1 MKIMHKLFLSLLP
14 ILLMSATAFGDEPAN
29 AVEAVEEIPAEEV
42 TAEEVTAEDVTTADA
57 NDAEDADAEEAGAEE
72 AGAEAVIEITL
83 DDEGTPERHRAWRE
97 WPEDAK
103 VVLIPVRQAI
113 MKPQQI
119 LLRRGVQRAIAEGAD
134 AIVLMMDTPGGSV
147 GVMREMV
154 SLVID
159 LDIPTFTLV
168 EADAFSA
175 GAILALATDHVFMQP
190 MTVIGNAMPI
200 MMSPTGGVSELGEA
214 EREKVE
220 GGMDVIVRSIAQ
232 AKGRDEKLMQAM
244 VRRNMEFVLED
255 GTVISEKGQI
265 LTLTNQEAAQLL
277 PSGEPLLSD
286 GTVLDLDDM
295 LRIVG
300 LDHAER
306 IEEIPTWAD
315 ELAGLITQ
323 FSPIFITLALVLFYM
338 EIQSPGIGWMGGL
351 AVTFFLIV
359 MFGHNVAG
367 FAGKEDIL
375 LIFLGIVLILVE
387 VFVIPGFGVVGLS
400 GIGLM
405 IWGFIRAMTLR
416 NPGNPTDFGLDA
428 ISNLG
433 PAITNLSASVI
444 VSIII
449 MGFMLRSIDK
459 SRFVS
464 QNLILKDAI
473 SGGARES
480 TLAGLLGKTGVT
492 LSPLSPGGSIE
503 IDGREVSGVSDR
515 GYLDAGQ
522 AVRVQDVHGNR
533 VVVVPADTLDSE
545 STEETPV

>member
-1 MKIMHKLFLSLLP
+1 MNNVFRICLFSLLFLFPVSIP
-14 ILLMSATAFGDEPAN
+14 VIGETS
-29 AVEAVEEIPAEEV
+29 EETEKSG
-42 TAEEVTAEDVTTADA
+42 ADTSV
-57 NDAEDADAEEAGAEE
+57 
-72 AGAEAVIEITL
+72 AEAAAESEPQDEDKDIPESEAIEIVIE
-83 DDEGTPERHRAWRE
+83 PSERHRIWRE

-103 VVLIPVRQAI
+103 VMIIPVRQAI

-119 LLRRGVQRAIAEGAD
+119 LLRRGVQRAIAEGVD

-147 GVMREMV
+147 AVMREMV
-154 SLVID
+154 SLMID

-200 MMSPTGGVSELGEA
+200 MMSPTGGATELGEA

-244 VRRNMEFVLED
+244 VRRSVEFVLED
-255 GTVISEKGQI
+255 GTVVSEAGQI
-265 LTLTNQEAAQLL
+265 LTLTNQEAERIL
-277 PSGEPLLSD
+277 PNGEPLLSE
-286 GTVLDLDDM
+286 GTVQDLDEM

-300 LDHAER
+300 LENAER

-375 LIFLGIVLILVE
+375 LIILGIVLIVVE

-400 GIGLM
+400 GITLT

-416 NPGNPTDFGLDA
+416 NPGNPTEFGLDA

-444 VSIII
+444 VSIVI

-459 SRFVS
+459 SRFVR
-464 QNLILKDAI
+464 QNLILQDAI
-473 SGGARES
+473 TGGAKQNP
-480 TLAGLLGKTGVT
+480 LAGLLGLQGVA

-503 IDGREVSGVSDR
+503 INGREYSGISDA

-522 AVRVQDVHGNR
+522 AVVVCDVHGNR
-533 VVVVPADTLDSE
+533 VSVIAADNKTSE
-545 STEETPV
+545 LNEEPPV

>member
-1 MKIMHKLFLSLLP
+1 MKNVSRLLLFFLAGLWLSLSVFADAISEPLLEDVEEETAVTPEDGP
-14 ILLMSATAFGDEPAN
+14 IVEEGETEAPYP
-29 AVEAVEEIPAEEV
+29 VEAPAEV
-42 TAEEVTAEDVTTADA
+42 EDS
-57 NDAEDADAEEAGAEE
+57 EDG
-72 AGAEAVIEITL
+72 
-83 DDEGTPERHRAWRE
+83 PSRHRVWRE

-103 VVLIPVRQAI
+103 VMLIPVRQAI

-119 LLRRGVQRAIAEGAD
+119 LLRRGVQRAIAEDVD
-134 AIVLMMDTPGGSV
+134 AIVLLMDTPGGSV

-175 GAILALATDHVFMQP
+175 GAILALATDYVFMKP

-200 MMSPTGGVSELGEA
+200 MMSPGGGVTELGEA

-265 LTLTNQEAAQLL
+265 LTLTNQEAAQIL
-277 PSGEPLLSD
+277 PNGEPLLSE
-286 GTVLDLDDM
+286 GTVLDLDEM
-295 LRIVG
+295 LRLVG
-300 LDHAER
+300 LENAER

-315 ELAGLITQ
+315 ELAGWITQ
-323 FSPIFITLALVLFYM
+323 LAPIFITLALVLGYM
-338 EIQSPGIGWMGGL
+338 EIQSPGIGWMGAL
-351 AVTFFLIV
+351 ALTFFLLV

-367 FAGKEDIL
+367 FAGKEDML
-375 LIFLGIVLILVE
+375 LIALGVILILVE

-400 GIGLM
+400 GIVLM
-405 IWGFIRAMTLR
+405 IWGFLRAMTIR
-416 NPGNPTDFGLDA
+416 NPGNPTEFGLDA

-433 PAITNLSASVI
+433 PAITNLSSSVI
-444 VSIII
+444 VSIVI

-459 SRFVS
+459 SKFVREK
-464 QNLILKDAI
+464 LILQDEI
-473 SGGARES
+473 SGRAVQNP
-480 TLAGLLGKTGVT
+480 LAGLLGKIGVT
-492 LSPLSPGGSIE
+492 LSPLNPGGSIE
-503 IDGREVSGVSDR
+503 IDGREYSGIS
-515 GYLDAGQ
+515 DAGFVEAGQ
-522 AVRVQDVHGNR
+522 SVQVRDVHGNR
-533 VVVVPADTLDSE
+533 VVV
-545 STEETPV
+545 STEFSASEPTQETPA